1 MADLRWGAAT
11 HTGQVRSKNQ
21 DDLHAGDTLFVVADG
36 MGGHQAGEVASRITV
51 ERLVERLTSRPDDS
65 PPTVDDLVA
74 AIAEANTEILETAT
88 ANPEQAGMGTTVTAL
103 AILPDPDPSDD
114 GDIGETLVL
123 ANVGDSRTYLLRNG
137 RLRQLS
143 VDHNYVS
150 ELVAEGYLTAAE
162 ARHHP
167 RRNIVTRALGIESDV
182 RVDSWRFP
190 LVRGDRYVLCSDGL
204 NDEVPDEEIEALVA
218 EHEDPQTAA
227 QVLVDR
233 ANQLGGRDNI
243 TVVVVDVLDGASP
256 PDPTEEFDVLPAWAA
271 PTGEVPTVADGS
283 LGTSGPGQDGPGG
296 QVTPAAAAAGLAA
309 AAGAGSHEGA
319 LVDPAMATGPAAAGD
334 GAPDGAAPDG
344 PAAGDAVA
352 GTTTTTGAGDG
363 TGAESGTGI
372 ADGPATTDPTNPD
385 ALAHPTSGTGPATT
399 TADTATGPGS
409 TPLYDGGSDLDDGA
423 TGADT
428 GSPAAVLPPPVP
440 GAAGPGAATDGSTP
454 PPARR
459 PGRRRLGT
467 FLALLGVAVVLTLGV
482 TILSAWARS
491 GYFVTFDG
499 DDVVIYRGRPGG
511 VLWFDPTFEARGPFT
526 RDQLDERSIA
536 EVEAERTFET
546 RRRAQQFV
554 TDDLTTTTT
563 STTPPPATTTT
574 TVAPTTTAAPTT
586 TVSPTTTSGD
596 DAGG

>member
-51 ERLVERLTSRPDDS
+51 ERLVDRLTSRPDDS
-65 PPTVDDLVA
+65 PPTVDDLVS
-74 AIAEANTEILETAT
+74 AIAEANIEILDTAT

-103 AILPDPDPSDD
+103 AVLPDPDPSDD

-123 ANVGDSRTYLLRNG
+123 ANVGDSRTYLFRNG

-204 NDEVPDEEIEALVA
+204 NDEVPDEEIETLVA
-218 EHEDPQTAA
+218 EHEDPQAA
-227 QVLVDR
+227 AEALVDR

-243 TVVVVDVLDGASP
+243 TVVVVDVLDGESP

-271 PTGEVPTVADGS
+271 PTGEVPTVGDGP
-283 LGTSGPGQDGPGG
+283 LGTSGPARGDDGEQADP
-296 QVTPAAAAAGLAA
+296 AAAAGLGAA
-309 AAGAGSHEGA
+309 ATAGALA
-319 LVDPAMATGPAAAGD
+319 DPTTAAGQVGAGD
-334 GAPDGAAPDG
+334 GAAGGGEAAT
-344 PAAGDAVA
+344 
-352 GTTTTTGAGDG
+352 GTASPTGADDGTNPTSPTAPGEGADTTSPTSPGDG
-363 TGAESGTGI
+363 TNTTSAAT
-372 ADGPATTDPTNPD
+372 ADGGAG
-385 ALAHPTSGTGPATT
+385 ALAPPPGATAGP
-399 TADTATGPGS
+399 
-409 TPLYDGGSDLDDGA
+409 TPLYDGGSDLDDGSPGTDAAAADAA
-423 TGADT
+423 TTA
-428 GSPAAVLPPPVP
+428 SVLPPPLP
-440 GAAGPGAATDGSTP
+440 GAGDPAAPAEDAQVLP
-454 PPARR
+454 PRR

-574 TVAPTTTAAPTT
+574 TAPTTTVAPTTTI
-586 TVSPTTTSGD
+586 SPTTTSGD

>member
-51 ERLVERLTSRPDDS
+51 ERLVDRLTSRPDDS
-65 PPTVDDLVA
+65 PPTVDDLVS
-74 AIAEANTEILETAT
+74 AIAEANTEILDTAT

-103 AILPDPDPSDD
+103 AVLPDPDPSDD

-123 ANVGDSRTYLLRNG
+123 ANVGDSRTYLFRNG

-204 NDEVPDEEIEALVA
+204 NDEVPDEEIETLVA
-218 EHEDPQTAA
+218 EHEDPQAA
-227 QVLVDR
+227 AEALVDR

-243 TVVVVDVLDGASP
+243 TVVVVDVLDGESP

-271 PTGEVPTVADGS
+271 PTGEVPTVGS
-283 LGTSGPGQDGPGG
+283 GPLGTSGPDGDEPGD
-296 QVTPAAAAAGLAA
+296 QANPAAAAAAGLGA
-309 AAGAGSHEGA
+309 AAGPGA
-319 LVDPAMATGPAAAGD
+319 LGDPSIASGPDATGGETPGDGVADHTAPDNTTPDDTTAEDPAAAGN
-334 GAPDGAAPDG
+334 GPDPDDTAEIT
-344 PAAGDAVA
+344 PAAG
-352 GTTTTTGAGDG
+352 
-363 TGAESGTGI
+363 
-372 ADGPATTDPTNPD
+372 
-385 ALAHPTSGTGPATT
+385 TGP
-399 TADTATGPGS
+399 
-409 TPLYDGGSDLDDGA
+409 TPLYDGGSDLDDSSPGTDAAAADAA
-423 TGADT
+423 TTA
-428 GSPAAVLPPPVP
+428 SVLPPPLP
-440 GAAGPGAATDGSTP
+440 GAGDPTAPADGAQVLP
-454 PPARR
+454 PRR

-574 TVAPTTTAAPTT
+574 TAPTTTVAPTTTI
-586 TVSPTTTSGD
+586 SPTTTSGD